1 MRPPMMRP
9 LAINTEIRGG
19 MNSCMEARR
28 MPTQVAMKPSA
39 ILSRPGTCLLLDQ
52 FTNRAMP
59 VTKEI
64 RAKLSLDSDFPFIF
78 SF

>member
-1 MRPPMMRP
+1 
-9 LAINTEIRGG
+9 

-59 VTKEI
+59 VTKET
-64 RAKLSLDSDFPFIF
+64 RAKTIARF
-78 SF
+78 